1 MRITYLD
8 YVRNQFER
16 KKTNTDRNNNNK
28 RTPIRMDAKQTKCS
42 SNLFYKEVHILE
54 IEQHSY
60 SQHNTQNHD
69 PLPTGEGK
77 GGAFTA

>member
-1 MRITYLD
+1 
-8 YVRNQFER
+8 
-16 KKTNTDRNNNNK
+16 
-28 RTPIRMDAKQTKCS
+28 MDAKQTKCS